1 MVLREVLSGG
11 ALLARGAKPVFRA
24 RGRREKAFRE
34 IKEGDYIKYIVT
46 DCELLSR
53 TNRISLRY
61 YIQTRSPHM
70 HIHGIVCCLCWCL
83 LSASYGR
90 WSVFVLGK

>member
-53 TNRISLRY
+53 TNRISRCAITFRHALL
-61 YIQTRSPHM
+61 ICIFM
-70 HIHGIVCCLCWCL
+70 GLNVCVGVCSVPRMADGVCL
-83 LSASYGR
+83 Y
-90 WSVFVLGK
+90 